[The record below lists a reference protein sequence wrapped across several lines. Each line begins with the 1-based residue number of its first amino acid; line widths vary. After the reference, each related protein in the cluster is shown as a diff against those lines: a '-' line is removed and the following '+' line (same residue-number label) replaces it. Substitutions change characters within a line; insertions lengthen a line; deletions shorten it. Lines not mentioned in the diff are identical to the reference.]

1 MGIKYNTKFAQKND
15 LTIHF
20 TPIYETESYK
30 RLDYF
35 DQS

>member
-30 RLDYF
+30 SEYVL
-35 DQS
+35 QMT